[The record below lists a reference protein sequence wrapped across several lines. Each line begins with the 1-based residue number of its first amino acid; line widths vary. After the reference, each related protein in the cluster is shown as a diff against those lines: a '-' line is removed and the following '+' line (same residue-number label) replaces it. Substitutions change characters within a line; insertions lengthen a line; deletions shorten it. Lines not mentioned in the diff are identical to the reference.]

1 MGRTVLPSAPKPSE
15 PTPAAF
21 SRAPRGRLEHAR
33 ITPSSSLKKR
43 QAYGYDIASGCNHAL
58 DARTGALRWSW
69 NPIPQDPRNRAAKTW
84 KGESRSKTGAA
95 NAWSVIVAD
104 PARHLVF
111 VPTGSASPDYYG
123 GERVG
128 DDKWANS
135 VVALDARSGKLV
147 WGFQLVHYDLWDYD
161 TASPPLVATLVRAG
175 ARIPV
180 VIQGNKTGNL
190 FVLNRASGV
199 PVFTVEERPVPR
211 SDVPV

>member
-1 MGRTVLPSAPKPSE
+1 LTQGIRNIIREGEYEETSP
-15 PTPAAF
+15 PAIIDDLVIVGSSIADND
-21 SRAPRGRLEHAR
+21 RVE
-33 ITPSSSLKKR
+33 TPSGVVR
-43 QAYGYDIASGCNHAL
+43 AF

-69 NPIPQDPRNRAAKTW
+69 NPIPQDPRDPAAKTW
-84 KGESRSKTGAA
+84 NGESRSKTGAA

-147 WGFQLVHYDLWDYD
+147 WGFQLVHHDLWDYD